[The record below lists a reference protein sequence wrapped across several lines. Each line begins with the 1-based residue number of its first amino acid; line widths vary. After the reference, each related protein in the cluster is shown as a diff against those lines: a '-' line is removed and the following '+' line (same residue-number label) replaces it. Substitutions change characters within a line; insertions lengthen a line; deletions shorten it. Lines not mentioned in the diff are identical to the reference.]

1 MHAVLDEGVRFRCE
15 DVPLLRAIDEVL
27 GPDAQR
33 RSTVELGVVQHPGG
47 VFVVEGWGDE
57 RSFGSRPALLE
68 ALPTLLNQVAAGS
81 TTCVALHAG
90 CVRSPAGEVVLLPAV
105 SGSGKTTLTAA
116 LVQAGWSYG
125 SDEAVGLRS
134 GTLEAVTY
142 PKPLVLDA
150 TSREALGLGPSPSVN
165 IRPAELRGDVEV
177 LVGSAGPVSR
187 VVLPRYEAGAA
198 GSLSEPL
205 EPREAIL
212 AVLEHTLNLTAGRA
226 AWTGGAVRARGR
238 GAGAA
243 PRARRG
249 RRRGGHPPPLIPST
263 PAGRPAA
270 KRPPRTALPFGA
282 AG

>member
-1 MHAVLDEGVRFRCE
+1 MVVAADVTACIEQLTTAGLVGRADAARPPVPMVRSATSGGSHGAVHAVLDEGVRFRCE

-47 VFVVEGWGDE
+47 VFVVGGWGDE

-125 SDEAVGLRS
+125 SDEAVGLRC

-142 PKPLVLDA
+142 PKPLVLDT
-150 TSREALGLGPSPSVN
+150 TSREALGLGP
-165 IRPAELRGDVEV
+165 
-177 LVGSAGPVSR
+177 
-187 VVLPRYEAGAA
+187 
-198 GSLSEPL
+198 
-205 EPREAIL
+205 L
-212 AVLEHTLNLTAGRA
+212 AVGQHPSRRA
-226 AWTGGAVRARGR
+226 PW
-238 GAGAA
+238 
-243 PRARRG
+243 
-249 RRRGGHPPPLIPST
+249 RRGG
-263 PAGRPAA
+263 AR
-270 KRPPRTALPFGA
+270 R
-282 AG
+282 